1 MSDHLLNMTYANAT
15 LRVVLRIQIVLT
27 ATSMQQQ
34 PCEKYI
40 FATVVVCGR
49 KWTRG
54 GNWLEN
60 TGTSTLG
67 IVTLP
72 EKRTVVQVLPVSRR
86 KLNDWI
92 YTSTYTRVQVTVKP
106 ISF

>member
-1 MSDHLLNMTYANAT
+1 MDETG
-15 LRVVLRIQIVLT
+15 REVEIGWKIQ
-27 ATSMQQQ
+27 
-34 PCEKYI
+34 
-40 FATVVVCGR
+40 
-49 KWTRG
+49 
-54 GNWLEN
+54 N
-60 TGTSTLG
+60 TGTLG

-92 YTSTYTRVQVTVKP
+92 YTSTYPRVQVTVKP